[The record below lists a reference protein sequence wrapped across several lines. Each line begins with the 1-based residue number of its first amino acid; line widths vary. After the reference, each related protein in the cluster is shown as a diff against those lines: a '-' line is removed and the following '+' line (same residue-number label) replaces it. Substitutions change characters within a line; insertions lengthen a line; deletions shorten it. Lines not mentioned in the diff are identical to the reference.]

1 MILEIIDSFGDIVK
15 VEPELGLYET
25 YDFMGAKMPGLAIQ
39 LYSYDEDGYREPY
52 STLTV
57 NFGEFLSIKNCAY
70 IDTNN
75 NSFTSQ
81 LLDMGFCSDTRL
93 TKHSGFCVYPLW
105 GFNESFLRSIDTKGL
120 YDTYS
125 NMFDK
130 YIEKG
135 GILPV
140 TDREYEALSDIVSSL
155 KCKDIRIESMDDNII
170 AMTGGKTLVG
180 PEIYEY
186 LLENVCYF
194 KENYFVEGLDL
205 EQNVDFR
212 DLCHHHGVDYATF
225 AENKLD
231 KLINEAKAR
240 SENAMKG
247 MDKARSIEER
257 EV

>member
-1 MILEIIDSFGDIVK
+1 MVLEIIDSFGDIVQ
-15 VEPELGLYET
+15 VEPELGLYEM

-39 LYSYDEDGYREPY
+39 LYSYDEDGFREPY

-57 NFGEFLSIKNCAY
+57 NFGEFFSIKNCAY

-81 LLDMGFCSDTRL
+81 LLDMGFCADTRL

-105 GFNESFLRSIDTKGL
+105 SFNEDFLRSIDVHGL

-125 NMFDK
+125 HMFDK

-155 KCKDIRIESMDDNII
+155 KCKDIRIECMDDNIF
-170 AMTGGKTLVG
+170 AMIDGKTLVG
-180 PEIYEY
+180 PEIYTY
-186 LLENVCYF
+186 LLENVCVF
-194 KENYFVEGLDL
+194 KKDYFVEGLDL

-231 KLINEAKAR
+231 KLINEAKAK
-240 SENAMKG
+240 SEQATTDVGKE
-247 MDKARSIEER
+247 RSIEER